1 MHDGKWST
9 LLQPNLWLLYCR
21 DCWVAVLKQAC
32 ITEESTQVHKK
43 WGIDWGSRLP
53 NTPRW
58 STAFTLSAGTCLPF
72 SLTTALDAAG
82 ASKMHK
88 QKMQTLLK
96 LHRYCCLLTIQ
107 TICCFCNEVG
117 KRVRYTCGDYHNA
130 CSVHIRNKPCAQC
143 KVSGHKLDNT
153 HTGSFAVSEIH
164 WYTTV
169 RTEAQVPI
177 LMRYTN
183 TFVNY
188 YTGNL
193 LLLQWNES

>member
-1 MHDGKWST
+1 MTASDWHF
-9 LLQPNLWLLYCR
+9 QPNLWLLYCR
-21 DCWVAVLKQAC
+21 DCWAAVLKQAC
-32 ITEESTQVHKK
+32 ITEGSTQVLNK
-43 WGIDWGSRLP
+43 WCIDWGSRLP

-58 STAFTLSAGTCLPF
+58 STAFTLGAGTCFPF
-72 SLTTALDAAG
+72 PLTTALHAAG

-107 TICCFCNEVG
+107 TLCCFCNEVG
-117 KRVRYTCGDYHNA
+117 KWVRYTCWDNHYA
-130 CSVHIRNKPCAQC
+130 CTVHIRNKPRAQF

-153 HTGSFAVSEIH
+153 YTGNVAVSEIH

-177 LMRYTN
+177 LTRYTN
-183 TFVNY
+183 TFVY
-188 YTGNL
+188 GYTENL
-193 LLLQWNES
+193 LLLQWNRS